1 MNSTE
6 PTLAELAEFWRNQA
20 AYWKARAL
28 AAESKHPSPATPE
41 TDTHRRISYRDPT
54 GERACSAADR
64 TKGNHHD
71 KAHHQKRRRAQAPPR
86 T

>member
-1 MNSTE
+1 MTSAE
-6 PTLAELAEFWRNQA
+6 PSLAEQVDYWKFQA

-28 AAESKHPSPATPE
+28 AAEGKQPAPATPE

-64 TKGNHHD
+64 TKKGNHHG
-71 KAHHQKRRRAQAPPR
+71 KARQNSRR
-86 T
+86 